1 MAFSDTPPTTA
12 PAALSVPA
20 APESILWLREPEALD
35 SWLNRAPDQ
44 PLSMDTE
51 FERVSTFYPI
61 PGLVQ
66 LGLAGEFCL
75 VDPSVAE
82 QSVCFRERLS
92 DAAAPKLLYAMS
104 EDLELF
110 RHWLGIKPQGLVD
123 LQIGAAM
130 AGAGFSVGYAR
141 LVEALFG
148 EALDKSATRS
158 DWLKRPLSEAQ
169 ERYAVDDIRFLEPM
183 YEWVLGNLRLRGLE
197 AALAEESARFA
208 DDLAGMEDPATH
220 YLKLRGGWSLPLPQQ
235 LALRELVQWREAEAH
250 RKDRPRNRVL
260 SDALLIA
267 IAERAPGSL
276 NELSDIQ
283 GVPSGAVR
291 RYGNTLLECIK
302 TGLHA
307 DPSGFEPIAPPLTRD
322 QQVFF
327 KQLKSFFRKSAE
339 LADIPVELLAPRKR
353 LEIVVQERNLAAQA
367 FFHGWRDQIL
377 EPVRADIEELL
388 AS

>member
-1 MAFSDTPPTTA
+1 
-12 PAALSVPA
+12 
-20 APESILWLREPEALD
+20 
-35 SWLNRAPDQ
+35 
-44 PLSMDTE
+44 MDTE

-82 QSVCFRERLS
+82 QSLCFRERLA
-92 DAAAPKLLYAMS
+92 DAASPKLLYAMS

-110 RHWLGIKPQGLVD
+110 RHWLGIKLRGLVD
-123 LQIGAAM
+123 LQIGAAL

-141 LVEALFG
+141 LVETLFG

-183 YEWVLGNLRLRGLE
+183 YEWVLGHLRQRGLE

-208 DDLAGMEDPATH
+208 NDLAGTEDLATH
-220 YLKLRGGWSLPLPQQ
+220 YLKLRGGWALPLQQQ
-235 LALRELVQWREAEAH
+235 LVLRELVQWREAEAQ

-260 SDALLIA
+260 SDTLLIA
-267 IAERAPGSL
+267 IAERVPDSL
-276 NELSDIQ
+276 SGLSDIQ

-291 RYGNTLLECIK
+291 RYGNTLLDCIK

-307 DPSGFEPIAPPLTRD
+307 DLSGFEPITPPLTRD
-322 QQVFF
+322 QQAFF
-327 KQLKSFFRKSAE
+327 KELKAFFRKAAE
-339 LADIPVELLAPRKR
+339 ASDIPVELLAPRKR
-353 LEIVVQERNLAAQA
+353 LELVVQERNLSDQA
-367 FFHGWRDQIL
+367 FFKGWREQIL
-377 EPVRADIEELL
+377 APVRADIEELL
-388 AS
+388 TS